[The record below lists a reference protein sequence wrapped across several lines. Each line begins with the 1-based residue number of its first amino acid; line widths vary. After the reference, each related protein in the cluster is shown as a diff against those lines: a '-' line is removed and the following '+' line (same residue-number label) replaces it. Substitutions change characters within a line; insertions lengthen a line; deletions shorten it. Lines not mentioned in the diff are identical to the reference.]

1 MNIHTKLSL
10 LHTLA
15 TVLMVC
21 FLCSAIIT
29 LAAIAYGSPILI
41 AGFALMFLTGIPFKL
56 KEERVT
62 EIETLKWE
70 EQRKAI
76 YNTYNK

>member
-56 KEERVT
+56 T
-62 EIETLKWE
+62 ETLKWE

>member
-56 KEERVT
+56 T
-62 EIETLKWE
+62 ELETLKWE

>member
-56 KEERVT
+56 TERVT
-62 EIETLKWE
+62 ELETLKWE